1 MAFVKKSFN
10 LDSETARR
18 LDDFIDHNPHMSL
31 TLVMTEA
38 LKMWLNN
45 PKIEIKGPQPLTEED
60 VRRFNEENSELME
73 KLAE

>member
-1 MAFVKKSFN
+1 MALVKKSFN
-10 LDSETARR
+10 LDPETAHR

-38 LKMWLNN
+38 LRMWLNN
-45 PKIEIKGPQPLTEED
+45 PKIEIKIPRPLTEED